1 MTNRRPRSRTLA
13 SVLAA
18 VALLSGGL
26 IAAAG
31 NASANSA
38 HSAGTAARTPTKA
51 SPGGGTLAAAPIT
64 SPATN
69 QVFTPGSNVKL
80 QAVPFEASDA
90 IKDGLSSSPVTS
102 ISFYASTNL
111 TNNRLVAVAKSA
123 PWTVQWKN
131 VPAGDYSLTA
141 VTKDR
146 AGQTTT
152 SDPVAIQVEKPSVVV
167 DESSLAVAKGN
178 TGSFSVS
185 LSTKPTK
192 DVTVRLNRSG
202 GTGVKVSRGETLTFT
217 PSDWNRPQQVTVAAA
232 KSKAKPGAHSTLTA
246 SAAGL
251 GSASVGVTDAATAT
265 GYDQWFLNLYA
276 DITNTANGYFSPLG
290 IPYHSVEELIVEAP
304 DYGHETTSETYSY
317 WLWLAA
323 DYGQVSGDWTEFNTA
338 WSNMQTYMIPNAAN
352 QPGCSAYNASSP
364 ATYGPEEP
372 SPSDYPVALNSSV
385 PVGSDPLSAELTST
399 YGNCD
404 IYAPM
409 WIMDTDNRYGF
420 GQQENGTSTP
430 SFINTFQRGSEESV
444 WDTVDQPDWDNLT
457 EGESGSGYLDLF
469 NNGGGSFAAQ
479 YKYTDAPDADAR
491 LIQAA
496 YWAQQYA
503 TAQGNE
509 SEISGTLA
517 DAAKLGDYLR
527 YSMYDKYFKQIS
539 ASCSQDGSVAC
550 PAGTSKANEETYLL
564 SWYYAWGGSTTG
576 AWSWRIS
583 GTEIHEGYQNPL
595 AAYAL
600 STDSTLIP
608 LSPSAKGDWT
618 TSLTTQLNLM
628 QWLQSSNGG
637 IAGGVTNNWGGNYGD
652 VSKPPSGDPT
662 FDGMYYD
669 FEPVYHNPPSNQWFG
684 YQTWP
689 MERVA
694 EYYYVTGNAQAGAI
708 LSKWVSWAESVTS
721 FNTTTGAI
729 CLPGTLT
736 WSGQPAESFTT
747 GTSSSAEP
755 PANPGLTVSVS
766 GCSSDIGVSSSLAKV
781 YEYYAA
787 KSGNT
792 TAETDAQNII
802 DIIHQFYGDTLGY
815 SAPEARTD
823 YSNFTSAFN
832 TTNYEGLYIPSG
844 WSGTYPGMSGDI
856 TSADNTFLSIRPW
869 YTSVAD
875 YNEVQAYLNGGSAPE
890 FNYHRFWAEVE
901 VATAFQAFAYLFPS
915 VTPPAS
921 ATPTVTVTN
930 PGTQTGTVGTAD
942 DVQIAATDSATGK
955 TFTYSS
961 TDLPLGLSLNA
972 STGAI
977 TGSPTMAGSYTT
989 TVTVNDG
996 TSASSVNFD
1005 WTIGASGT
1013 KNTVTVTNPGAQT
1026 GKVGTAVSLQIQA
1039 TDSASGQTL
1048 TYAATSLPAGLS
1060 ISSSTGLITGTPTT
1074 AGTSSVVV
1082 TVTDGTGASGT
1093 ASFSWTISATTGNTV
1108 TVTNPGAQT
1117 GKVGTA
1123 VSLQIQAT
1131 DSASGQTLTY
1141 SATGLPAGL
1150 SISSTTGLITGTPT
1164 TAGTSSVVVTVK
1176 DGTGA
1181 SGTASFSWTI
1191 STATTNTVTVTNPG
1205 SQTGTVGTAASLQIQ
1220 ATDSASGQTLTY
1232 SATSLPAGLSIS
1244 STTGLI
1250 TGTPTTAGT
1259 SSVTVTATDTTGA
1272 SGSATFSWTISAA
1285 SGGSSCQ
1292 VLYTPDDWSGGF
1304 TGNIQINNTGTST
1317 INGWTLKFTFPGDEK
1332 ITNTWNGVESQS
1344 GEAVTITNESYN
1356 NTIAAGG
1363 NVTLGFQGTW
1373 TNSDAAPTAFTVN
1386 GATCTT

>member
-1 MTNRRPRSRTLA
+1 MINRRPRSRMLV
-13 SVLAA
+13 SVMAA
-18 VALLSGGL
+18 AALLSGTV
-26 IAAAG
+26 IAATSS
-31 NASANSA
+31 ASAASA
-38 HSAGTAARTPTKA
+38 PAGAARTSTKA
-51 SPGGGTLAAAPIT
+51 SPTSNGQLAGAPIT
-64 SPATN
+64 SPTPN
-69 QVFTPGSNVKL
+69 EIFTPGSDVRL
-80 QAVPFEASDA
+80 QASVFPVADSV
-90 IKDGLSSSPVTS
+90 KDGLTSSPVTS
-102 ISFYASTNL
+102 VAFYASTNL
-111 TNNRLVAVAKSA
+111 NNNVLVGTAKSA
-123 PWTVQWKN
+123 PWTVNWAG

-141 VTKDR
+141 VTKDQ
-146 AGQTTT
+146 AGASTT
-152 SDPVAIQVEKPSVVV
+152 SDPVAIQVEKPSVVT
-167 DESSLAVAKGN
+167 DQTSIAVQKGQSASV
-178 TGSFSVS
+178 GVS
-185 LSTKPTK
+185 LSTAPSS
-192 DVTVRLNRSG
+192 DVTVSLNDS
-202 GTGVKVSRGETLTFT
+202 GTGSSLSKGSTLTFT
-217 PSDWNRPQQVTVAAA
+217 PSDWNKPQQATVAGAQA
-232 KSKAKPGAHSTLTA
+232 KSGSQSKITA

-251 GSASVGVTDAATAT
+251 GSASVAVTDAATTT
-265 GYDQWFLNLYA
+265 GYDAWFLSLYN
-276 DITNTANGYFSPLG
+276 DITNPSNGYFSPLG

-323 DYGQVSGDWTEFNTA
+323 DYGRVTGTWTAFNNA
-338 WSNMQTYMIPNAAN
+338 WSNMAEYMIPSAAN

-385 PVGSDPLSAELTST
+385 PVGSDPLYAELNTT
-399 YGNCD
+399 YGGCT

-430 SFINTFQRGSEESV
+430 SYINTFQRGSEESV
-444 WDTVDQPDWDNLT
+444 WDTVPQPDWDTLS

-469 NNGGGSFAAQ
+469 NNGGGSFASQ

-503 TAQGNE
+503 TTQGNQ
-509 SEISGTLA
+509 SQISTTLA
-517 DAAKLGDYLR
+517 DAAKLGDFLR

-539 ASCSQDGSVAC
+539 AACSQDGSVAC

-564 SWYYAWGGSTTG
+564 SWYYAFGGSTTG

-600 STDSTLIP
+600 STDSSLIP
-608 LSPSAKGDWT
+608 LSPTAKSDWT

-628 QWLQSSNGG
+628 QWLQSSQGA

-708 LSKWVSWAESVTS
+708 LSKWVSWAESVAT

-729 CLPGTLT
+729 CLPGTLS

-755 PANPGLTVSVS
+755 PANPGLDVSVS
-766 GCSSDIGVSSSLAKV
+766 GCSSDLGVSTSLAKV
-781 YEYYAA
+781 YMYYAA

-802 DIIHQFYGDTLGY
+802 DIVHQFYGDTLGF
-815 SAPEARTD
+815 SAPETRTD

-832 TTNYEGLYIPSG
+832 TTNYEGLFIPSG
-844 WSGTYPGMSGDI
+844 WTGTYPGVSGGI

-875 YNEVQAYLNGGSAPE
+875 YDEVQNYLNGGPAPA
-890 FNYHRFWAEVE
+890 FNYHRFWAEADI
-901 VATAFQAFAYLFPS
+901 ATAFDAFAFLFPNVS
-915 VTPPAS
+915 PPAS

-942 DVQIAATDSATGK
+942 PLQIQASDSASGK

-961 TDLPLGLSLNA
+961 TDLPLGLSL
-972 STGAI
+972 SSTTGAI

-996 TSASSVNFD
+996 SSASSVNFD
-1005 WTIGASGT
+1005 WTISASGT
-1013 KNTVTVTNPGAQT
+1013 GSGNTVTVTNPGSQT
-1026 GKVGTAVSLQIQA
+1026 GTVGTAASLQIKA
-1039 TDSASGQTL
+1039 TDSATGQTL
-1048 TYAATSLPAGLS
+1048 TYSATGLPPGLS
-1060 ISSSTGLITGTPTT
+1060 ISSTSGLISGTPTT
-1074 AGTSSVVV
+1074 AGTSSVTV
-1082 TVTDGTGASGT
+1082 TVTDGTGAKGA
-1093 ASFSWTISATTGNTV
+1093 ASFTWTISSSSTGNTV
-1108 TVTNPGAQT
+1108 TVTNPGNQT
-1117 GKVGTA
+1117 GTVGTA
-1123 VSLQIQAT
+1123 ASLQIKAT

-1150 SISSTTGLITGTPT
+1150 SISS
-1164 TAGTSSVVVTVK
+1164 S
-1176 DGTGA
+1176 TGA
-1181 SGTASFSWTI
+1181 I
-1191 STATTNTVTVTNPG
+1191 S
-1205 SQTGTVGTAASLQIQ
+1205 
-1220 ATDSASGQTLTY
+1220 
-1232 SATSLPAGLSIS
+1232 
-1244 STTGLI
+1244 
-1250 TGTPTTAGT
+1250 GTPTTAGT
-1259 SSVTVTATDTTGA
+1259 SSVTVTVTDGTGA
-1272 SGSATFSWTISAA
+1272 KGMASFTWTISSA
-1285 SGGSSCQ
+1285 GGGGGGACQ
-1292 VLYTPDDWSGGF
+1292 VIYTLNSSWPGGF
-1304 TGNIQINNTGTST
+1304 TAQVVIDNTGTTT
-1317 INGWTLKFTFPGDEK
+1317 INGWSLTFTFPGDEQ
-1332 ITNTWNGVESQS
+1332 ITSNFNGGASQT
-1344 GEAVTITNESYN
+1344 GENATLTNASYN
-1356 NTIAAGG
+1356 GTIAPGASI
-1363 NVTLGFQGTW
+1363 TDGFQGTW
-1373 TNSDAAPTAFTVN
+1373 TNSHANPTAFTLN
-1386 GATCTT
+1386 GTTCTT